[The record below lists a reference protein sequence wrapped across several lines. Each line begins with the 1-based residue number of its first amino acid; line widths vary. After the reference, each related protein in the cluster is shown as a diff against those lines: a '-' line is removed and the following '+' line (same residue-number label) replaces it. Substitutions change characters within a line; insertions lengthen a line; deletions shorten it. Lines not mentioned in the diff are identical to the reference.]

1 MIKLTLWA
9 VFEKW
14 SVTKNAKNADEEQP
28 KNALNGAVIYPSC
41 QFMHSL
47 PPHPL

>member
-9 VFEKW
+9 VSEKW
-14 SVTKNAKNADEEQP
+14 SVTKNADEEQP

-41 QFMHSL
+41 QFIHSL